1 MHTLYKLV
9 FASGKAYIGQ
19 TIRTMNVRIAQHR
32 QSARNGSL
40 LPVHCAW
47 RKHGEP
53 VVSVVA
59 EFETQA
65 ELHAAEK
72 ASIIA
77 VGTLAPNGYNVSYGG
92 DTAPST
98 NPDVAAK
105 ISQKAKGRKYKDT
118 TAWSDA
124 STEKWK
130 SDEYRK
136 KVSERLKAVWTD
148 ERKAAKSAQAKKV
161 WQRRLADGWKMPEST
176 KQKLAQKVVTEE
188 TRAKMSASAK
198 ARKREPFSAET
209 RKKISENTK
218 RIWAERRARKL
229 EQEQCL

>member
-9 FASGKAYIGQ
+9 FDSGKAYIGQ
-19 TIRTMNVRIAQHR
+19 TIRAMNVRIAQHR

-77 VGTLAPNGYNVSYGG
+77 VGTLAPHGYNVSYGG

-98 NPDVAAK
+98 NPDIAAK

-130 SDEYRK
+130 SDEYRQ
-136 KVSERLKAVWTD
+136 KVSDGLKAAWSD
-148 ERKAAKSAQAKKV
+148 E
-161 WQRRLADGWKMPEST
+161 RRLATSERIRTFWEGRKVNGWKMPEST
-176 KQKLAQKVVTEE
+176 KQKLAQKVVTKEA
-188 TRAKMSASAK
+188 RARMSASAK
-198 ARKREPFSAET
+198 ARKREPVGEET
-209 RKKISENTK
+209 RKKMSENTK

-229 EQEQCL
+229 EQQ

>member
-19 TIRTMNVRIAQHR
+19 TIRAMNVRIAQHR

-77 VGTLAPNGYNVSYGG
+77 VGTLAPHGYNVSYGG

-98 NPDVAAK
+98 NPDIAAK

-130 SDEYRK
+130 SDEYRQ
-136 KVSERLKAVWTD
+136 KVSDGLKAAWSD
-148 ERKAAKSAQAKKV
+148 E
-161 WQRRLADGWKMPEST
+161 RRLATSERIRTFWEGRKVNGWKMPEST
-176 KQKLAQKVVTEE
+176 KQKLAQKVVTKEA
-188 TRAKMSASAK
+188 RARMSASAK
-198 ARKREPFSAET
+198 ARKREPVGEET
-209 RKKISENTK
+209 RKKMSENTK

-229 EQEQCL
+229 EQ

>member
-9 FASGKAYIGQ
+9 FDSGKAYIGQ
-19 TIRTMNVRIAQHR
+19 TIRAMNVRIAQHR

-77 VGTLAPNGYNVSYGG
+77 VGTLAPHGYNVSYGG

-98 NPDVAAK
+98 NPDIAAK

-130 SDEYRK
+130 SDEYRQ
-136 KVSERLKAVWTD
+136 KVSDGLKAAWSD
-148 ERKAAKSAQAKKV
+148 EK
-161 WQRRLADGWKMPEST
+161 RLATSERIRTFWEGRKVNGWKMPEST
-176 KQKLAQKVVTEE
+176 KQKLAQKVVTKEA
-188 TRAKMSASAK
+188 RARMSASAK
-198 ARKREPFSAET
+198 ARKREPVGEET
-209 RKKISENTK
+209 RKKMSENTK

-229 EQEQCL
+229 EQQ

>member
-19 TIRTMNVRIAQHR
+19 TIRAMNVRIAQHR

-105 ISQKAKGRKYKDT
+105 ISQKAKGRKYADT
-118 TAWSDA
+118 SAWSA
-124 STEKWK
+124 ALSKCWE
-130 SDEYRK
+130 SEEYRK
-136 KVSERLKAVWTD
+136 KVSDGLKAGWND
-148 ERKAAKSAQAKKV
+148 ERRTAMSNRFRKFWKERKES
-161 WQRRLADGWKMPEST
+161 GWKVSEETRAKMSR
-176 KQKLAQKVVTEE
+176 KVVSDE

-198 ARKREPFSAET
+198 ARKREPFSVET
-209 RKKISENTK
+209 RKKISENTT
-218 RIWAERRARKL
+218 RIWQERRARKL
-229 EQEQCL
+229 EQEQCQ

>member
-19 TIRTMNVRIAQHR
+19 TIRLMNTRIAQHR

-47 RKHGEP
+47 RKHGDP
-53 VVSVVA
+53 VVSVIA

-72 ASIIA
+72 AAIIA
-77 VGTLAPNGYNVSYGG
+77 VGTLAPHGYNVSYGG

-105 ISQKAKGRKYKDT
+105 ISAKAKGRKYADT
-118 TAWSDA
+118 GAWSNAAA
-124 STEKWK
+124 SLWK
-130 SDEYRK
+130 NEEYRQ
-136 KVSERLKAVWTD
+136 KVCEGLKAAWTD
-148 ERKAAKSAQAKKV
+148 EKKAKRSEHFKRIWAKKK
-161 WQRRLADGWKMPEST
+161 ANGWMMPEST
-176 KQKLAQKVVTEE
+176 KQKLAQKVVTAE
-188 TRAKMSASAK
+188 TKAKMSAAAK
-198 ARKREPFSAET
+198 ARKREPFTEET
-209 RKKISENTK
+209 RQKMSENMK
-218 RIWAERRARKL
+218 RVWAERRTRK
-229 EQEQCL
+229 QEQG

>member
-19 TIRTMNVRIAQHR
+19 TIRAMNVRIAQHR

-105 ISQKAKGRKYKDT
+105 ISQKAKGRKYADT
-118 TAWSDA
+118 SAWSNA
-124 STEKWK
+124 STENWK
-130 SDEYRK
+130 SDEYRQ
-136 KVSERLKAVWTD
+136 KVSEGLKAAWTD
-148 ERKAAKSAQAKKV
+148 ERRAAKSVQAKKV
-161 WQRRLADGWKMPEST
+161 WERRIAEGWKMPEST
-176 KQKLAQKVVTEE
+176 KQKMAQKVFSEE

-198 ARKREPFSAET
+198 ARKREPFSVET
-209 RKKISENTK
+209 RKKISENTT
-218 RIWAERRARKL
+218 RIWQERRARKL
-229 EQEQCL
+229 EQEQCQ

>member
-77 VGTLAPNGYNVSYGG
+77 VGTLAPHGYNVSYGG

-118 TAWSDA
+118 SAWSNA
-124 STEKWK
+124 STEKWENE
-130 SDEYRK
+130 EYRK
-136 KVSERLKAVWTD
+136 KVSDGLKAGWND
-148 ERKAAKSAQAKKV
+148 ERRTAMSNRFRKFWKERKES
-161 WQRRLADGWKMPEST
+161 GWKVSEET
-176 KQKLAQKVVTEE
+176 RAKQSQKVFSEE

>member
-19 TIRTMNVRIAQHR
+19 TIRAMNVRIAQHR

-59 EFETQA
+59 EFETQT

-77 VGTLAPNGYNVSYGG
+77 VGTLAPHGYNVAYGG
-92 DTAPST
+92 ETSPAL

-105 ISQKAKGRKYKDT
+105 ISQKAKGRKYEDT
-118 TAWSDA
+118 TAWSNA
-124 STEKWK
+124 LVECWK
-130 SDEYRK
+130 SNEYRK
-136 KVSERLKAVWTD
+136 KVSEGLKAAWTD
-148 ERKAAKSAQAKKV
+148 ERRATKSVQAKKI
-161 WQRRLADGWKMPEST
+161 WERRLADGWKMPEST

-188 TRAKMSASAK
+188 TKAKMSASAK
-198 ARKREPFSAET
+198 ARKREPFTEET
-209 RKKISENTK
+209 RQKMSENMK
-218 RIWAERRARKL
+218 RVWAERRTRKL
-229 EQEQCL
+229 EQEQCR

>member
-19 TIRTMNVRIAQHR
+19 TIRAMNVRIAQHR

-59 EFETQA
+59 EFETQT

-77 VGTLAPNGYNVSYGG
+77 VGTLAPHGYNVSYGG

-105 ISQKAKGRKYKDT
+105 IAEKAKGRKYADT
-118 TAWSDA
+118 TAWSNA
-124 STEKWK
+124 LNLRWESA
-130 SDEYRK
+130 EYRQ
-136 KVSERLKAVWTD
+136 KVSDGLKAIWTD
-148 ERKAAKSAQAKKV
+148 ERKAARSDQSKKI
-161 WQRRLADGWKMPEST
+161 WAERKAGGWKMPEST

-188 TRAKMSASAK
+188 TKAKMSASAK
-198 ARKREPFSAET
+198 ARKREPFTEET
-209 RKKISENTK
+209 RQKMSENMK
-218 RIWAERRARKL
+218 RVWAERRTRKL
-229 EQEQCL
+229 EQEQCR

>member
-19 TIRTMNVRIAQHR
+19 TIRAMNVRIAQHR

-105 ISQKAKGRKYKDT
+105 ISQKAKGRKYADT
-118 TAWSDA
+118 SAWSNA
-124 STEKWK
+124 LNLRWESA
-130 SDEYRK
+130 EYRQ
-136 KVSERLKAVWTD
+136 KVSDGLKALWTD
-148 ERKAAKSAQAKKV
+148 ERKAERSEQSKKI
-161 WQRRLADGWKMPEST
+161 WAERKANGWKMPEST
-176 KQKLAQKVVTEE
+176 KQKLAQKVVTAE
-188 TRAKMSASAK
+188 TRERMSASAK
-198 ARKREPFSAET
+198 ARKREPFSVET
-209 RKKISENTK
+209 RKKISENTT
-218 RIWAERRARKL
+218 RIWQERRARKL
-229 EQEQCL
+229 EQEQCQ

>member
-19 TIRTMNVRIAQHR
+19 TIRTMNARIAQHR

-72 ASIIA
+72 TSIIA
-77 VGTLAPNGYNVSYGG
+77 VGTLAPHGYNVSYGG

-118 TAWSDA
+118 TAWSNA
-124 STEKWK
+124 STETWK
-130 SDEYRK
+130 NEEYRK
-136 KVSERLKAVWTD
+136 KVSEGLKATWND
-148 ERKAAKSAQAKKV
+148 E
-161 WQRRLADGWKMPEST
+161 RRLATSKRIKAFWKSRKESNWKVPEST
-176 KQKLAQKVVTEE
+176 KQKLAQRVVSQE
-188 TRAKMSASAK
+188 TREKMSASAK

-209 RKKISENTK
+209 RKKMSENTK

>member
-19 TIRTMNVRIAQHR
+19 TIRTMNARIAQHR

-77 VGTLAPNGYNVSYGG
+77 VGTLAPHGYNVAYGG

-148 ERKAAKSAQAKKV
+148 ERKAAKSVQAKKV

-188 TRAKMSASAK
+188 TRARMSASAK

>member
-19 TIRTMNVRIAQHR
+19 TIRAMNVRIAQHR

-77 VGTLAPNGYNVSYGG
+77 VGTLAPDGYNVSYGG

-105 ISQKAKGRKYKDT
+105 ISQKAKGRKYADT
-118 TAWSDA
+118 SAWSNA
-124 STEKWK
+124 STETWK
-130 SDEYRK
+130 NEEYRK
-136 KVSERLKAVWTD
+136 KVSEGLKATWNV
-148 ERKAAKSAQAKKV
+148 E
-161 WQRRLADGWKMPEST
+161 RRLATSERIRTFWESRKANGWKMPEST
-176 KQKLAQKVVTEE
+176 KQKLAQKVVTAE
-188 TRAKMSASAK
+188 TRERMSASAK
-198 ARKREPFSAET
+198 ARKREPVSVET
-209 RKKISENTK
+209 RKKISENTT
-218 RIWAERRARKL
+218 RIWQERRARKL
-229 EQEQCL
+229 EQEQCQ